1 VTHRALADTVS
12 LDTVPSHAVAPAL
25 MLTKCRTVDFCLI
38 AASLC
43 RFAG

>member
-1 VTHRALADTVS
+1 MTHRAHAE
-12 LDTVPSHAVAPAL
+12 TVPQRTVAPAL

-43 RFAG
+43 RSI